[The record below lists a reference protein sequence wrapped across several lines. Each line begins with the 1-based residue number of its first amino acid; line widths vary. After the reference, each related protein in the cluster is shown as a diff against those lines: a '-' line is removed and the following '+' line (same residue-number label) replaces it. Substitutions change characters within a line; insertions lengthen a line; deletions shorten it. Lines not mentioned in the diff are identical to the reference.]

1 LLRTLFWGTLPY
13 ILNAFWSASL
23 MDEMSTLFILWGF
36 ILGRELDVGDREERM
51 RRAEEDGGV
60 RKSSLLSGLED

>member
-1 LLRTLFWGTLPY
+1 
-13 ILNAFWSASL
+13 